1 MNIQDRIGKYLQSGR
16 AWYTRDVKGIKV
28 FSIHHDAIDHGK
40 SADEALDIIFNAHK
54 KNGWPGASYHYYIHS
69 DGTVYQ
75 LNKHE
80 WVTWVDGVNWD
91 CIGIVLNGYFHSPNN
106 NHPTEAQLKSL
117 KELLDELSTQHPEF
131 PADQS
136 GVYGHRERAS
146 TACPGDHL
154 FPKVK
159 EYREKKGQV
168 SWGTSPQPQPIP
180 PAGGLTA
187 QTKIPAHLLTSQEY
201 PVTEEMEI
209 QAVASVL
216 NDMARENRSLRTTAN
231 EATQKLK
238 FAKDKAGEITSL

>member
-1 MNIQDRIGKYLQSGR
+1 MNIVDRVGKYLQPGR
-16 AWYTRDVKGIKV
+16 AWYNRDVKGIKV
-28 FSIHHDAIDHGK
+28 FSVHHDAIDHGK
-40 SADEALDIIFNAHK
+40 TADEALNIIFAEHK

-117 KELLDELSTQHPEF
+117 KELLDELSTKHPEF

-136 GVYGHRERAS
+136 GVYGHRERAA

-154 FPKVK
+154 FPYVK
-159 EYREKKGQV
+159 EYRDKKGQV
-168 SWGTSPQPQPIP
+168 SWGAAPAPQPQPTPGAI
-180 PAGGLTA
+180 TA
-187 QTKIPAHLLTSQEY
+187 QTRIPAILLNSEEY
-201 PVTEEMEI
+201 PVDEDLEV
-209 QAVASVL
+209 QAIASKL
-216 NDMARENRSLRTTAN
+216 NDLARENRSLRNTAQD
-231 EATQKLK
+231 ATKKLQ
-238 FAKDKAGEITSL
+238 FAKDKAAEINGL